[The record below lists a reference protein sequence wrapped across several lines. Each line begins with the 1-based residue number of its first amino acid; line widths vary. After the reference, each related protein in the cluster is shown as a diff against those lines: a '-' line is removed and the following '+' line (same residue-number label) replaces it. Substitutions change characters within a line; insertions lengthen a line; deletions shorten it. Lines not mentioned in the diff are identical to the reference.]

1 MAVSFIPGRMVNNS
15 RRGIAAAV
23 LLAMSCQPKGEKFK
37 GYSGVIEFEQELLGF
52 EHGGRLATRPVER
65 GALVKP
71 GDLLGTLDDSLDRAA
86 RATEVQNTAAAEA
99 DVSLARAAPKRE
111 DVTALARRIDAAR
124 AVEAHLLDNYER
136 DQKLAD
142 RGVLPSS
149 AASDLRAEVLR
160 ARAETASLEAQLASL
175 RHGARSEEVNV
186 RRARAEVAKASLDM
200 QDKRLEKNEL
210 RAPGPGI
217 IEEVYADPGEIVA
230 PGAPV
235 VGLVH
240 RDHPLVNVFVPV
252 GKLAGLRLGTR
263 AHAQVD
269 AYSKGFAGTIEYLS
283 PSTEFTPRYIFSDRE
298 RPRLVVRVRVRLDDA
313 AHELVEGVPAF
324 VEFETP

>member
-1 MAVSFIPGRMVNNS
+1 MVNNYLV
-15 RRGIAAAV
+15 GL
-23 LLAMSCQPKGEKFK
+23 LLASLVAASACQPRGENFK

-52 EHGGRLATRPVER
+52 EHGGRLATRPVDR
-65 GALVKP
+65 GSQVKA
-71 GDLLGTLDDSLDRAA
+71 GDLLGTLDDTLDRAA
-86 RATEVQNTAAAEA
+86 RATEEQNAAAALA
-99 DVSLARAAPKRE
+99 DVTLVRAAPKRE
-111 DVTALARRIDAAR
+111 DVTALERRIDAAR
-124 AVEAHLLDNYER
+124 ATEAKLLDNYER
-136 DQKLAD
+136 DQKLVD
-142 RGVLPSS
+142 RGVLPPVQ
-149 AASDLRAEVLR
+149 ASDLRSELAR

-175 RHGARSEEVNV
+175 RRGARSEEVKV
-186 RRARAEVAKASLDM
+186 RQARAEIAKASLEL
-200 QDKRLEKNEL
+200 QEARLTKNEL
-210 RAPGPGI
+210 RAPGPGT

-263 AHAQVD
+263 AHARVD
-269 AYSKGFAGTIEYLS
+269 AYSKAFSGTIEFIN

-313 AHELVEGVPAF
+313 AQELVQGVPAF
-324 VEFETP
+324 VEFEAP